1 MKVSQKGFT
10 LVEAMVALSIF
21 IVLAG
26 FAPLL
31 IKVLSPPVQSGVSM
45 EELES
50 FYSAIGQ
57 AIREAVNAEVSEE
70 KLTLTTSS
78 GQSVTYSFYQNRIR
92 KQINGQGYE
101 IWLFSVKRFR
111 PSVTGQ
117 LVTVSI
123 TDTASH
129 VYKRVFAR
137 QAENVLVNPS

>member
-57 AIREAVNAEVSEE
+57 AIREAVNAEASEE

-137 QAENVLVNPS
+137 QAEIVLVNS